1 MSDDKQV
8 TTTDAGLLVEGN
20 LLACGAGMTA
30 QSRHDVKNAF
40 HFATL
45 VADKA
50 LDIEENGKA
59 WYEKFL
65 DAMRDLGFTT
75 PHRSFELE
83 TSSEVKVT
91 LGAVAVR
98 VIGAAGSALLGGTTL
113 GVLAKKGFDKLTN
126 VENDTRI
133 IHHKKKSKAR
143 GVVGMAACLETEQ
156 GDVVMVMSCV
166 RATEPNL
173 DEDVLGVQFQIEK
186 SEYYAGHAVLTLNN
200 FVYDKV
206 RATVE
211 EKLGVRSV
219 ENVLQYDI

>member
-1 MSDDKQV
+1 MSNANQI

-30 QSRHDVKNAF
+30 QSRQDVKNAF

-75 PHRSFELE
+75 PRRSFELQ
-83 TSSEVKVT
+83 TSSEMKVT
-91 LGAVAVR
+91 LGAVAVH
-98 VIGAAGSALLGGTTL
+98 VIGAAGTALLGGTKL
-113 GVLAKKGFDKLTN
+113 GVLARQAFDKVTN

-143 GVVGMAACLETEQ
+143 GVVGMAACMETEQ

-166 RATEPNL
+166 RSTEPNR
-173 DEDVLGVQFQIEK
+173 DQNVLGVQVQIEK
-186 SEYYAGHAVLTLNN
+186 SEYYAGQAVLTLNN
-200 FVYDKV
+200 FVYEKV
-206 RATVE
+206 RAAVE

-219 ENVLQYDI
+219 ENILQYDI